1 MVRIL
6 SGGGQSPTG
15 HPTTKNIGRPG
26 FGSVARGFRQSVRR
40 LMISDPADA
49 VLTTPI
55 SDVPLIG
62 GVGASLTTNLAGANN
77 DLVFTAGQ
85 AGTGGNAVTIAYVN
99 PGTANA
105 ALGVTVAGN
114 AITVNL
120 ATTAVAGTIAS
131 TAAQVKAAVNAHS
144 AASALVTAALADN
157 NDGTGVVTALTATN
171 LAGGVQ
177 PEVRQ
182 KLPPGLAKRPS
193 SPTISGK
200 EESVPTWKS
209 LPLGRTATVRVRTRN
224 VNRGLRKR

>member
-85 AGTGGNAVTIAYVN
+85 AGTAWKLQSRLHT
-99 PGTANA
+99 
-105 ALGVTVAGN
+105 
-114 AITVNL
+114 
-120 ATTAVAGTIAS
+120 S
-131 TAAQVKAAVNAHS
+131 TPARQMRR
-144 AASALVTAALADN
+144 LV
-157 NDGTGVVTALTATN
+157 
-171 LAGGVQ
+171 
-177 PEVRQ
+177 
-182 KLPPGLAKRPS
+182 
-193 SPTISGK
+193 
-200 EESVPTWKS
+200 
-209 LPLGRTATVRVRTRN
+209 
-224 VNRGLRKR
+224 